1 MTAGGTIRN
10 FVSEAVF
17 RHWQTN
23 LSPNVTLSR
32 WVGVVLS
39 RGVGDAVT
47 AVWVTP
53 SRCLGWQRRVELVLN
68 HRINDHRRRHGRH
81 KDRQRRP

>member
-1 MTAGGTIRN
+1 VR
-10 FVSEAVF
+10 EAVF

-39 RGVGDAVT
+39 RGVGDAVM
-47 AVWVTP
+47 VVRVTL
-53 SRCLGWQRRVELVLN
+53 SRW
-68 HRINDHRRRHGRH
+68 
-81 KDRQRRP
+81 